1 MRAARL
7 GIAVL
12 LIASLAA
19 CSGDK
24 GDDSGDKSSDTS
36 AAESTD
42 GGPNQAPGDPSQAS
56 PPVAGATALPEPG
69 QCWALSTEELDE
81 GMAMVSTASAALDCS
96 GEHNAITVVVVEIPD
111 EQVAALEETVNAGTA
126 VDPAHEESWQAV
138 VGPACAAAFTE
149 AFASGAVALEHEG
162 VAAAYKAST
171 LQGDG
176 WLPTAA
182 DWQSGARWIRC
193 DIANQNAN
201 PIPFDQPSIDLQ
213 TIPDEL
219 VACLNANVEGTF
231 PVPCDDPLANAQAL
245 VTVELDAEA
254 TATATADY
262 DAFKTDA
269 ADICA
274 DAVTTAF
281 PNAGKPGLAALPI
294 EFAFDGRFDCYV
306 ERTAQE
312 PLITN

>member
-1 MRAARL
+1 MHAVRL
-7 GIAVL
+7 GAAAL
-12 LIASLAA
+12 LMASLTA
-19 CSGDK
+19 CSGSEDEAPA
-24 GDDSGDKSSDTS
+24 GSASTAVSAEAPGSGPASSES
-36 AAESTD
+36 A
-42 GGPNQAPGDPSQAS
+42 PQAPS
-56 PPVAGATALPEPG
+56 PIAGSTVLPEIG
-69 QCWALSTEELDE
+69 QCWSLTAEELDE
-81 GMAMVSTASAALDCS
+81 GMAMVTTASAALDCS
-96 GEHNAITVVVVEIPD
+96 GEHNAITVAVVGIPD

-126 VDPAHEESWQAV
+126 VDPAHEESWQAA

-262 DAFKTDA
+262 EGFKTDA

-294 EFAFDGRFDCYV
+294 EFAFDGRVDCYV